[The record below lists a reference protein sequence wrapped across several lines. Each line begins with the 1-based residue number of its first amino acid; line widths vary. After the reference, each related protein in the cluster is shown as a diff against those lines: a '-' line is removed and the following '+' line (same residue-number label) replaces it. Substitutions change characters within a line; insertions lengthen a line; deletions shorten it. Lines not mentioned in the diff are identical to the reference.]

1 MTTPSNTV
9 MAFCAYCGSELEA
22 NASFCQVCG
31 KPVQPPATQPGAS
44 APGAPELASPGKIGV
59 TQAVRMRE
67 ESDRV
72 MSVAW
77 IFLPLLGVVFGI
89 VDVASIFILGLGALF
104 LAFGLVMVDLLLFL
118 AFWYLLISRRN
129 NHFRRDKLLRDGLV
143 EYLRQEAAAMGKT
156 NDINVELATMN
167 SINGEASAEEKEKSA
182 VLWIILDIV
191 TFGLLGLYILYFLT
205 KDPYKHDS
213 RQQAFM
219 QQVQSALSKLG
230 KTAVNPSWKVLP
242 SRSYFL
248 YLVLSIITFGLFEFY
263 WNYALIVDLNNH
275 FKAQWQL
282 EDSILAAI

>member
-1 MTTPSNTV
+1 
-9 MAFCAYCGSELEA
+9 MAFCAYCGSKLEP

-31 KPVQPPATQPGAS
+31 KPVQPLTTQPGAS
-44 APGAPELASPGKIGV
+44 APGAPELTSPAKVGV
-59 TQAVRMRE
+59 SQAVRMRE

-77 IFLPLLGVVFGI
+77 VFLPLLGAVFGI
-89 VDVASIFILGLGALF
+89 VDIVSIFILGFFGALF
-104 LAFGLVMVDLLLFL
+104 LTFGLAVVDLLLFL

-129 NHFRRDKLLRDGLV
+129 NHFKRDKLLRDRLV
-143 EYLRQEAAAMGKT
+143 EYLRQEAAATGKT
-156 NDINVELATMN
+156 NDINAELATMN
-167 SINGEASAEEKEKSA
+167 SINGEASAEEKERSA
-182 VLWIILDIV
+182 VLWIVLDIV
-191 TFGLLGLYILYFLT
+191 TFGIMGLYILYFLT

-213 RQQAFM
+213 RQQGFM

-230 KTAVNPSWKVLP
+230 KTVVNPSWKVLP

-263 WNYALIVDLNNH
+263 WNYTLIVDLNNH